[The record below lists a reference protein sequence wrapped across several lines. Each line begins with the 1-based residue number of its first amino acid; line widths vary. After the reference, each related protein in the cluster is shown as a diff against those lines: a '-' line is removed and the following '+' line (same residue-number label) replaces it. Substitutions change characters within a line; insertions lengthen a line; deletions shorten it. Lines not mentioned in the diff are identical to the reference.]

1 MSTQISVT
9 PTQLPYCPLQPLL
22 GRVGT
27 ICLFL
32 PLLSHADCNNQ
43 GCRNS
48 FCLSWMFSMLPS
60 FSPLSC
66 VNVRGIWWE
75 RDVQNLPLSF
85 KLSSDAEVCSL
96 SLSFSD
102 MRIILSYIMKNSL
115 PTTFWILFLM
125 QSSFALVCLPCAR
138 LTLSNPETIIRMN
151 IGFTNP
157 LHTLTLRSSAD
168 RLAPEIYLDK
178 KRFLQLV
185 YTRDDVSSRTV
196 RFTSRSHQILRLS
209 CTTGW
214 RRDASL

>member
-27 ICLFL
+27 ICSFL

-66 VNVRGIWWE
+66 VNVRGIWLE

-96 SLSFSD
+96 SLFLGYENHSLLHYEKQPPDYFLDFVPNAVIFRVS
-102 MRIILSYIMKNSL
+102 LSS
-115 PTTFWILFLM
+115 
-125 QSSFALVCLPCAR
+125 
-138 LTLSNPETIIRMN
+138 
-151 IGFTNP
+151 
-157 LHTLTLRSSAD
+157 
-168 RLAPEIYLDK
+168 
-178 KRFLQLV
+178 
-185 YTRDDVSSRTV
+185 
-196 RFTSRSHQILRLS
+196 LRLFDS
-209 CTTGW
+209 FESRNPNTYDYRIYQPPSHTNF
-214 RRDASL
+214 A